1 MARRRRFRSAR
12 RTPDLLGPR
21 SARWSRQPTLGP
33 LAAVVHRSRSGRGRP
48 DRRRPRIRLGAVD
61 STTGVRFRKTVPP
74 SVHRLQQRM
83 ALAVR
88 RLNVEYQMLRQESGK
103 TYSFPVIF
111 VMDLDG
117 VWRLKAF

>member
-1 MARRRRFRSAR
+1 
-12 RTPDLLGPR
+12 
-21 SARWSRQPTLGP
+21 
-33 LAAVVHRSRSGRGRP
+33 
-48 DRRRPRIRLGAVD
+48 
-61 STTGVRFRKTVPP
+61 
-74 SVHRLQQRM
+74 M